1 MPFDTMWSR
10 GGFYFSSA
18 EFPQGNVAAA
28 VGWAERRGVA
38 HLVRSVGK
46 TGALAVLRSRRT
58 FATWEQAERACVE
71 FCNLVSCRREDGAG
85 SAEVS

>member
-58 FATWEQAERACVE
+58 FVTWSRPKGPASSFVIW
-71 FCNLVSCRREDGAG
+71 
-85 SAEVS
+85 